1 MLGKGRMGGIFRM
14 GWGPCEFSRKP
25 LLLFTGFRLALGHVS
40 GERNGNSLQY
50 SCLENPTDRAALWAT
65 VHGVTKSQMR
75 LRDFHS
81 LTHTWGHVYGAVTDS
96 VIAIV

>member
-1 MLGKGRMGGIFRM
+1 MESSGWDGDPVNSLENHYFYLLG
-14 GWGPCEFSRKP
+14 
-25 LLLFTGFRLALGHVS
+25 LGFALGHVS